1 MSKTIPSIMKTV
13 TPNQNTTFDSP
24 SISHKM
30 NTVKSSVRNTLDPL
44 TENINNTIQHK
55 NGYGFMR
62 ILLISFLVISIL
74 LLIYNSYLYF
84 SEGTDILDKHF
95 NIDIS
100 KYFQNE
106 KIGAKS
112 FIKSTLDT
120 IDVRKQNLDLSK
132 SNKVIRDSKKSPI
145 ERKPP
150 KVDRPT
156 VQSESSFKSSFKK
169 SKTKGFCYIGTDRN
183 HRSCVEIRPGDVCS
197 SNEIYPTMDIC
208 INPNLRQ

>member
-1 MSKTIPSIMKTV
+1 RI
-13 TPNQNTTFDSP
+13 
-24 SISHKM
+24 
-30 NTVKSSVRNTLDPL
+30 NTVKSSVKNTLNPL
-44 TENINNTIQHK
+44 TENINNTIQPN
-55 NGYGFMR
+55 NGNGFIR
-62 ILLISFLVISIL
+62 ILLISFLVISVL

-112 FIKSTLDT
+112 VIKSTKDT
-120 IDVRKQNLDLSK
+120 IDIRKKNLDLSK
-132 SNKVIRDSKKSPI
+132 GNKVIKHSKKSPI

-150 KVDRPT
+150 EVDRQRI
-156 VQSESSFKSSFKK
+156 QSESSFKSSLKK
-169 SKTKGFCYIGTDRN
+169 SKTKGFCYLGTDRN
-183 HRSCVEIRPGDVCS
+183 HRSCVEIRPGNVCS

-208 INPNLRQ
+208 VN